1 LSDKQAVL
9 PEAIDLLHAQTRK
22 GMERYGE
29 QLMTHNGRDARED
42 LVQELI
48 DAIQYQQQRYMELR
62 DHCNSQENEIERL
75 RETWRAVGEAVGLPR
90 HKRGRGEILDA
101 INKLKQGSGE
111 ADD

>member
-1 LSDKQAVL
+1 
-9 PEAIDLLHAQTRK
+9 
-22 GMERYGE
+22 
-29 QLMTHNGRDARED
+29 
-42 LVQELI
+42 
-48 DAIQYQQQRYMELR
+48 MELR